1 MSEHERQSVPSAC
14 PEMEQKLLLYVC
26 CELGADERAS
36 VAAHVNGT
44 PGQAGCPGCAA
55 ALERETSLQR
65 AIESLGA
72 PADSLDRSELLLAQS
87 RSELT
92 EALDDAEARRGHGF
106 AGGWREFAGR
116 IWNFGRLWTL
126 HPAASAAL
134 LLLLGFGLGV
144 GAPLVYQ
151 EIAMREPLKPAMVV
165 DAAPRLTDQ
174 ELQNVGSVGLK
185 WEPVQGAPDATDA
198 AGSTGVNGSSEPR
211 VELQLFSQRPVS
223 IEGSAGDA
231 EVQRVLTYMVANSRR
246 FDPGVLLDSLDLL
259 RPSAGDPNVRRALC
273 AAARQNENPG
283 VRLKALESLRGYE
296 RDALVRQTLLAAL
309 RKDAN
314 CGVRVEALNTLV
326 DVLNAQADSAAD
338 SSDVEIVNALQ
349 ESRDSDPNQYV
360 RMVSATALR
369 QVAPE
374 PAH

>member
-1 MSEHERQSVPSAC
+1 
-14 PEMEQKLLLYVC
+14 
-26 CELGADERAS
+26 
-36 VAAHVNGT
+36 
-44 PGQAGCPGCAA
+44 
-55 ALERETSLQR
+55 
-65 AIESLGA
+65 
-72 PADSLDRSELLLAQS
+72 
-87 RSELT
+87 
-92 EALDDAEARRGHGF
+92 
-106 AGGWREFAGR
+106 
-116 IWNFGRLWTL
+116 
-126 HPAASAAL
+126 
-134 LLLLGFGLGV
+134 
-144 GAPLVYQ
+144 
-151 EIAMREPLKPAMVV
+151 
-165 DAAPRLTDQ
+165 
-174 ELQNVGSVGLK
+174 
-185 WEPVQGAPDATDA
+185 
-198 AGSTGVNGSSEPR
+198 
-211 VELQLFSQRPVS
+211 
-223 IEGSAGDA
+223 
-231 EVQRVLTYMVANSRR
+231 
-246 FDPGVLLDSLDLL
+246 VLLDSLDLL